1 MYTYSYRY
9 FAKTINRSSRFA
21 DLCFL
26 RVPHSDPRIPTLEE
40 QYNKIGI
47 SYTLSFPFPPTKE
60 QEVFEL
66 KMRMRSW
73 DMDATVARIDE
84 KGWEKLC

>member
-9 FAKTINRSSRFA
+9 FAKTINRSSRYA

-26 RVPHSDPRIPTLEE
+26 RVPVSDPRIPTLEE
-40 QYNKIGI
+40 QYHKIGI
-47 SYTLSFPFPPTKE
+47 SYTLTFPFPPTKE
-60 QEVFEL
+60 QEVFDL

-73 DMDATVARIDE
+73 DMDATVVGIEE